1 MKRKMTLTASVCCLI
16 FAVLASCHRLPV
28 QAAEREVPPYILDV
42 QRDCKLDIKTDKAQ
56 AAAGEKLSVYQVGRI
71 DATSLSLS
79 FVLNEPYEDLKVD
92 LLATGNTQRKQ
103 TIETLCD
110 YIAKNKLEPDA
121 VAKLN
126 QDGEVQLKVPQGAY
140 LICQAEAE
148 ESKTRIQAT
157 LISVPYVSET
167 LDGWIYDMDVQLKAV
182 TESVPTGDSQNL
194 VGYAALAVLAV
205 LLLVFQLFARR
216 RSKKK

>member
-1 MKRKMTLTASVCCLI
+1 MTLTAIVCCLI
-16 FAVLASCHRLPV
+16 FAVLASCHRLHV
-28 QAAEREVPPYILDV
+28 QAAEREVPPYILDM
-42 QRDCKLDIKTDKAQ
+42 QRDCMLDIKTDKAQ
-56 AAAGEKLSVYQVGRI
+56 AASGEKLSVYQVGRI

-110 YIAKNKLEPDA
+110 YIAKSKLEPDA

-140 LICQAEAE
+140 LICQAE
-148 ESKTRIQAT
+148 ESKTKIQAT

-205 LLLVFQLFARR
+205 LLLVFLLFAHR

>member
-1 MKRKMTLTASVCCLI
+1 MTLTAIVCCLI

-42 QRDCKLDIKTDKAQ
+42 QRDCMLDIKTDKAQ
-56 AAAGEKLSVYQVGRI
+56 AASGEKLSVYQVGRI

-110 YIAKNKLEPDA
+110 YIAKSKLEPDA

-140 LICQAEAE
+140 LICQAE
-148 ESKTRIQAT
+148 ESKTKIQAT

-205 LLLVFQLFARR
+205 LLLVFLLFAHR